1 MCIQVFKLCGLVSKQ
16 LRADLTTD
24 ERNKLIKQ
32 FLEDPVEPQI
42 LVCSYAISVAGVNM
56 HLRCRTVIEFEPAAS
71 EGIRRQLVGRV
82 RRKGQTRYCRH
93 ITLVTKNSF
102 NTQQEAVTLLRS
114 LPMLMTQLDLD
125 VFGRDEEE
133 MDRDHALGEWVLY
146 DNDILPVSNPEVANL
161 DLPVLDPDTLLMYIS
176 LKMAGH
182 ELKGDITSLKKAAK
196 GLKQVALPMPTEP
209 LWQ

>member
-1 MCIQVFKLCGLVSKQ
+1 
-16 LRADLTTD
+16 
-24 ERNKLIKQ
+24 
-32 FLEDPVEPQI
+32 
-42 LVCSYAISVAGVNM
+42 
-56 HLRCRTVIEFEPAAS
+56 
-71 EGIRRQLVGRV
+71 
-82 RRKGQTRYCRH
+82 
-93 ITLVTKNSF
+93 
-102 NTQQEAVTLLRS
+102 LRS

-125 VFGRDEEE
+125 VFGREEEE

-146 DNDILPVSNPEVANL
+146 DNDILPVSNPEVADL